1 MNFYKKKL
9 FLVIAIFAA
18 LPIALAACSS
28 DPEIVEVTREVVVQG
43 DTVEVIKE
51 VKGDTVE
58 VIKEVKGDTVEVI
71 KEVEVKGDTVEVI
84 KEVEV
89 KVKGDTVQVIVTA
102 TPIPTATALPIA
114 PLEPAPAPI
123 NPSGTLSIAVF
134 NVAPGVGLG
143 SSQAPV
149 EAMQYFGVGEGLFAM
164 DPGGTVIPRL
174 ATGFTIASDLSYV
187 DIDIRSGVKF
197 HTNNGEF
204 GELSADDVVW
214 SMNDANA
221 NTNPT
226 SIHGQA
232 GDFAALFKS
241 TEKIDEDTVRFTFN
255 SFDLRWNGN
264 FLNEQ
269 AQGTAMLPK
278 SACPEYTDDNRNC
291 AFLQDTIV
299 ATGPY
304 QVDEWVQDDRVV
316 ISKVGYDHWRK
327 NGNAETIRVIEVP
340 EPSTRVALL
349 RTGEVDVAD
358 SIPLKDIRPLA
369 ESGFKAESIT
379 RAGRVHEIIFSG
391 NYWEENH
398 AVTGEDLKR
407 TGSGY
412 CVHDLPWVGCNI
424 EGKQPGDMEEARNVR
439 WALAKAIDR
448 ELLADTILDGFGTV
462 GSMEYV
468 DTTAPWFEER
478 WLIPYDPASAVETM
492 EKTAWP
498 TGKFTMG
505 IWTGGELGGS
515 SGSNAEIN
523 DAIAGMWLSLWPDM
537 DIQVFKSAYSIIRP
551 GLVGRTNTIPY
562 AGDCDEGSTTIPFDW
577 PHGLTETSRTRGG
590 FGCGIEIPEISDAFG
605 EVSLMTDPVERSAR
619 NVKMVDYLY
628 DQMIFAG
635 TVQVPTLV
643 VYNPNSISGW
653 LGTPSMF
660 ATMNEFESIELA
672 R

>member
-1 MNFYKKKL
+1 MNFAKKRL
-9 FLVIAIFAA
+9 LLVLAVLAA
-18 LPIALAACSS
+18 LPIVLAACSS
-28 DPEIVEVTREVVVQG
+28 DPEIVEVTRVVE
-43 DTVEVIKE
+43 T
-51 VKGDTVE
+51 KGDTVE
-58 VIKEVKGDTVEVI
+58 VEVTREVKGDTI
-71 KEVEVKGDTVEVI
+71 EVEVKGDDVIVEQTVV
-84 KEVEV
+84 
-89 KVKGDTVQVIVTA
+89 VKGDDVQVVVTA
-102 TPIPTATALPIA
+102 TAIPTATALPIA
-114 PLEPAPAPI
+114 ALEPAPAPI
-123 NPSGTLSIAVF
+123 NPSGTLSVAVF
-134 NVAPGVGLG
+134 NIAPGVGLG
-143 SSQAPV
+143 SAQAPV
-149 EAMQYFGVGEGLFAM
+149 EAMQYWGVGEGLFAM
-164 DPGGTVIPRL
+164 DAGGAIINRL

-187 DIDIRSGVKF
+187 DVDIRSGVKF
-197 HTNNGEF
+197 HDQLGDF
-204 GELSADDVVW
+204 GELTVDDVVW
-214 SMNDANA
+214 NMNDANA
-221 NTNPT
+221 NTNAT

-232 GDFAALFKS
+232 GDFAALFTS
-241 TEKIDEDTVRFTFN
+241 TEKIDDDTARFYFN

-269 AQGTAMLPK
+269 AQGTAFFSKNAFDTMGESWML
-278 SACPEYTDDNRNC
+278 EN
-291 AFLQDTIV
+291 IV
-299 ATGPY
+299 STGPFK
-304 QVDEWVQDDRVV
+304 VDEWVQDDRAV
-316 ISKVGYDHWRK
+316 ISKVGYDHWRTT
-327 NGNAETIRVIEVP
+327 ATTDTIRFVEVP

-391 NYWEENH
+391 NYWEANH

-424 EGKQPGDMEEARNVR
+424 EGKQPGDMVEARDVR

-462 GSMEYV
+462 GSMEYI

-478 WLIPYDPASAVETM
+478 WLIPYDPESAIEQM
-492 EKTAWP
+492 ANTAWP
-498 TGKFTMG
+498 TGKFTIG

-523 DAIAGMWLSLWPDM
+523 DAIAGMWLALWPDM

-605 EVSLMTDPVERSAR
+605 EVSLMTDPVQRAAR
-619 NVKMVDYLY
+619 NVQMVDYLY
-628 DQMIFAG
+628 DEMIFAG

>member
-1 MNFYKKKL
+1 MNFAKKRL
-9 FLVIAIFAA
+9 LLALAVLAA
-18 LPIALAACSS
+18 LPIVLAACSS
-28 DPEIVEVTREVVVQG
+28 DPEIIEVTR
-43 DTVEVIKE
+43 
-51 VKGDTVE
+51 
-58 VIKEVKGDTVEVI
+58 
-71 KEVEVKGDTVEVI
+71 EVEVKGDTVEVPVEVTR
-84 KEVEV
+84 EVEV
-89 KVKGDTVQVIVTA
+89 KGDDVIIDRTVVVTEKGDNVQVVVTA
-102 TPIPTATALPIA
+102 TPIPTATAIPIA
-114 PLEPAPAPI
+114 ALEPAPAPV
-123 NPSGTLSIAVF
+123 NPAGTLSVAVF
-134 NVAPGVGLG
+134 DVGPGVGLG

-149 EAMQYFGVGEGLFAM
+149 EAMQYYGIGEGLFAM
-164 DPGGTVIPRL
+164 DAGGTVINRL

-187 DIDIRSGVKF
+187 DVDIRSGVQF
-197 HTNNGEF
+197 HGGYGEF
-204 GELSADDVVW
+204 SVDDVVW
-214 SMNDANA
+214 TMNDSNA

-232 GDFAALFKS
+232 GDFAALFLNV
-241 TEKIDEDTVRFTFN
+241 EKIDGDTARFHFN

-269 AQGTAMLPK
+269 AQGTAMLPM
-278 SACPEYTDDNRNC
+278 SACPEYTDTNRNC
-291 AFLQDTIV
+291 ADLQDKVIG
-299 ATGPY
+299 TGPF
-304 QVDEWVQDDRVV
+304 QVDEWVQDDRIVM
-316 ISKVGYDHWRK
+316 SKVGYDHWRT
-327 NGNAETIRVIEVP
+327 NATANTIRVIEVP

-369 ESGFKAESIT
+369 KSGFKAESIT

-424 EGKQPGDMEEARNVR
+424 EGKQPGDMEEARQVR

-462 GSMEYV
+462 GSMEYI
-468 DTTAPWFEER
+468 DTTAPWFEDR
-478 WLIPYDPASAVETM
+478 WLIPYDPASAMDHMET
-492 EKTAWP
+492 TAWP
-498 TGKFTMG
+498 TGKFTIG

-515 SGSNAEIN
+515 SGSNAELN
-523 DAIAGMWLSLWPDM
+523 DAIAGMWLALWPDM

-605 EVSLMTDPVERSAR
+605 EVSLMTDPVERTAR
-619 NVKMVDYLY
+619 NVQMVDYLY

-660 ATMNEFESIELA
+660 ATMNEFETIELA

>member
-84 KEVEV
+84 REVEV
-89 KVKGDTVQVIVTA
+89 KVKGDTVQVVVTA

-134 NVAPGVGLG
+134 DVAPGVGLG

-232 GDFAALFKS
+232 GDFAALFES

-278 SACPEYTDDNRNC
+278 SACPEYTDENRNC
-291 AFLQDTIV
+291 AF
-299 ATGPY
+299 
-304 QVDEWVQDDRVV
+304 
-316 ISKVGYDHWRK
+316 
-327 NGNAETIRVIEVP
+327 
-340 EPSTRVALL
+340 
-349 RTGEVDVAD
+349 
-358 SIPLKDIRPLA
+358 
-369 ESGFKAESIT
+369 
-379 RAGRVHEIIFSG
+379 
-391 NYWEENH
+391 
-398 AVTGEDLKR
+398 
-407 TGSGY
+407 
-412 CVHDLPWVGCNI
+412 
-424 EGKQPGDMEEARNVR
+424 
-439 WALAKAIDR
+439 
-448 ELLADTILDGFGTV
+448 
-462 GSMEYV
+462 
-468 DTTAPWFEER
+468 
-478 WLIPYDPASAVETM
+478 
-492 EKTAWP
+492 
-498 TGKFTMG
+498 
-505 IWTGGELGGS
+505 
-515 SGSNAEIN
+515 
-523 DAIAGMWLSLWPDM
+523 
-537 DIQVFKSAYSIIRP
+537 
-551 GLVGRTNTIPY
+551 
-562 AGDCDEGSTTIPFDW
+562 
-577 PHGLTETSRTRGG
+577 
-590 FGCGIEIPEISDAFG
+590 
-605 EVSLMTDPVERSAR
+605 
-619 NVKMVDYLY
+619 
-628 DQMIFAG
+628 
-635 TVQVPTLV
+635 
-643 VYNPNSISGW
+643 
-653 LGTPSMF
+653 
-660 ATMNEFESIELA
+660 
-672 R
+672 

>member
-1 MNFYKKKL
+1 MLHTQRDDGTARPIFGVARSFLRLNEGENMNFTKKRL
-9 FLVIAIFAA
+9 LLALAVFAA

-28 DPEIVEVTREVVVQG
+28 DPEIIEVTREVVVQ
-43 DTVEVIKE
+43 
-51 VKGDTVE
+51 
-58 VIKEVKGDTVEVI
+58 
-71 KEVEVKGDTVEVI
+71 GDTVEVI

-89 KVKGDTVQVIVTA
+89 KVKGDTVQVVVTA
-102 TPIPTATALPIA
+102 TAIPTATALPIA
-114 PLEPAPAPI
+114 ALEPAPAPI

-134 NVAPGVGLG
+134 NVEPGVGLG

-149 EAMQYFGVGEGLFAM
+149 EAMQYWGVGEGLFAM

-174 ATGFTIASDLSYV
+174 ATGFTIATDLSYV
-187 DIDIRSGVKF
+187 DVDIRSGVKF
-197 HTNNGEF
+197 HGDFGEF
-204 GELSADDVVW
+204 SADDVVW
-214 SMNDANA
+214 TMNDANA

-232 GDFAALFKS
+232 GDFAALFTS
-241 TEKIDEDTVRFTFN
+241 VEKIDDDTVRFNFN

-278 SACPEYTDDNRNC
+278 AACPEYTDESRNC
-291 AFLQDTIV
+291 AFLQDKII

-304 QVDEWVQDDRVV
+304 EVSEWIQDDRAV
-316 ISKVGYDHWRK
+316 ITKVGYDHWRK
-327 NGNAETIRVIEVP
+327 NANAETIRIIEVP

-349 RTGEVDVAD
+349 RTGEVDIAD

-448 ELLADTILDGFGTV
+448 ELLSDTILDGFGTV
-462 GSMEYV
+462 ASMEYV
-468 DTTAPWFEER
+468 DTTAPWFQER
-478 WLIPYDPASAVETM
+478 WLIPYDPQSAMDQMET
-492 EKTAWP
+492 TAWP
-498 TGKFTMG
+498 TGKFTIG

-515 SGSNAEIN
+515 SGSNAELN
-523 DAIAGMWLSLWPDM
+523 DAIAGMWLALWPDM

-643 VYNPNSISGW
+643 VYNPNSVSNW

>member
-1 MNFYKKKL
+1 MNFAKKRL
-9 FLVIAIFAA
+9 LLALAVFAA

-28 DPEIVEVTREVVVQG
+28 DPEIIEVTREVVVQ
-43 DTVEVIKE
+43 
-51 VKGDTVE
+51 
-58 VIKEVKGDTVEVI
+58 
-71 KEVEVKGDTVEVI
+71 GDTVEVI

-89 KVKGDTVQVIVTA
+89 KVKGDTVQVVVTA
-102 TPIPTATALPIA
+102 TAIPTATALPIA
-114 PLEPAPAPI
+114 ALEPAPAPI

-134 NVAPGVGLG
+134 DVPPGVGLG

-149 EAMQYFGVGEGLFAM
+149 EAMQYYGVGEGLFAM

-174 ATGFTIASDLSYV
+174 ATGFTIATDLSYV
-187 DIDIRSGVKF
+187 DVDIRSGVKF
-197 HTNNGEF
+197 HGDFGEF
-204 GELSADDVVW
+204 SADDVVW
-214 SMNDANA
+214 TMNDANA

-232 GDFAALFKS
+232 GDFAALFTS
-241 TEKIDEDTVRFTFN
+241 VEKIDDDTVRFNFN

-278 SACPEYTDDNRNC
+278 AACPEYTDESRNC
-291 AFLQDTIV
+291 AFLQDNII

-304 QVDEWVQDDRVV
+304 EVDEWIQDDRVV

-327 NGNAETIRVIEVP
+327 NANADTIRIIEVP

-358 SIPLKDIRPLA
+358 SVPLKDIRPLA

-379 RAGRVHEIIFSG
+379 RAGVVHEIVFSG

-468 DTTAPWFEER
+468 DITAPWFQER
-478 WLIPYDPASAVETM
+478 WLIPYDPQSAMDHMET
-492 EKTAWP
+492 TAWP
-498 TGKFTMG
+498 TGKFTIG

-515 SGSNAEIN
+515 SGSNAELN
-523 DAIAGMWLSLWPDM
+523 DAIAGMWLALWPDM

-605 EVSLMTDPVERSAR
+605 EVALLTDPVARSAR
-619 NVKMVDYLY
+619 NVQMVDYLY

-643 VYNPNSISGW
+643 VYNPNSISNW